1 MMNGSGKSDWLIVPE
16 KPANNDCGWPRF
28 AEQVEGSS
36 QAKGNLERQTRVW
49 AQNQT
54 SWKHAPNRCAQRAL
68 GHPKA
73 RHAFV
78 PEAGAQ
84 CDNAARWDLCGGPP
98 VRAVPTATGIT
109 VPE

>member
-1 MMNGSGKSDWLIVPE
+1 MNGNRKSDWPIVPE
-16 KPANNDCGWPRF
+16 KPANKDCGWPQL
-28 AEQVEGSS
+28 AEQAEESG

-49 AQNQT
+49 TQRRT
-54 SWKHAPNRCAQRAL
+54 TRKHASNWCAQRAM

-84 CDNAARWDLCGGPP
+84 CGNSARWDLCGGRPA
-98 VRAVPTATGIT
+98 RAVPTATTI
-109 VPE
+109 